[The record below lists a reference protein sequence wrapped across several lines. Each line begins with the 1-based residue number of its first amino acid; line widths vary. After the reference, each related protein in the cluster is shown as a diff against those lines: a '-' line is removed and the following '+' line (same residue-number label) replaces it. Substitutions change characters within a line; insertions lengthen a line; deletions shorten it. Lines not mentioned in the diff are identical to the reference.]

1 MPMTN
6 AKMNE
11 PATHGFEVA
20 SIEKT
25 ATPDGSDGSWYRY
38 VLENGR
44 STVTGYR
51 RGTRKQVA
59 EYANRTAEELNE
71 RRGSNGRSVWAPRR
85 SK

>member
-1 MPMTN
+1 MQNETKN
-6 AKMNE
+6 ALDAAFKLASVE
-11 PATHGFEVA
+11 KAAAPAGA
-20 SIEKT
+20 
-25 ATPDGSDGSWYRY
+25 DGSWYRY

-59 EYANRTAEELNE
+59 EYANSTAEALNE
-71 RRGSNGRSVWAPRR
+71 RRGGGRSVWAPRR